1 MPNANDPYAAIK
13 ALRDKTIPGPWGV
26 IQTSYDEDNVTF
38 LIVDSDDSR
47 VAAVEIAHE
56 GDAKAVQGAEADA
69 HFIADS
75 RTWMD
80 LLLQEVET
88 LREELHQAT
97 RRRGLRVLL
106 FRLRRKKAS
115 AR

>member
-1 MPNANDPYAAIK
+1 MPTTNDPYAAIK
-13 ALRDKTIPGPWGV
+13 ALRDKTIPAPWGV
-26 IQTSYDEDNVTF
+26 IKANYDADNVTF

-56 GDAKAVQGAEADA
+56 GDAEAVQGAEADA

-75 RTWMD
+75 RTWTD

-97 RRRGLRVLL
+97 SQRGLRALL
-106 FRLRRKKAS
+106 TRLRSKKGD